1 MNIHSLKDNQWT
13 KNEDGENGN
22 MMKWQKVRQLMV
34 QMVLKSREMVE
45 LHLMTNVLKAMAY
58 DLLRLVMLSCNL
70 ACNVVLCHILIP

>member
-22 MMKWQKVRQLMV
+22 MMKWRKVRQLMV

-45 LHLMTNVLKAMAY
+45 LHLMTNVLKVMAY
-58 DLLRLVMLSCNL
+58 DLLRLAQL
-70 ACNVVLCHILIP
+70 